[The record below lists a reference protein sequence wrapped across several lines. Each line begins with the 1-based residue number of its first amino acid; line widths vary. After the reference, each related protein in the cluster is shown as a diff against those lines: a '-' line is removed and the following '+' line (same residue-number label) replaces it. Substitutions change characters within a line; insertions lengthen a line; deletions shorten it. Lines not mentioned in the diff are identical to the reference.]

1 MRAAVMTGT
10 GAPRCA
16 EVPEPTPGRPG
27 EELVEVLAV
36 GIHHVTR
43 GHATGLHYSTE
54 GPPPV
59 AGVDGVGRTADG
71 TLKYFVQGPGM
82 PGTLAART
90 VVDTRR
96 SVTLAADADPVAVAG
111 TMNPAMASWLALRCR
126 VPFTAGQDVLVLGA
140 TGASGTAAVQVARH
154 LGARTVVAVGRD
166 RERLAALPA
175 LGATRTVP
183 LEEATRPGQV
193 PEVDVVLDLLWGT
206 PATDVLAALLRSAA
220 QRERGLRWVH
230 LGSMAGETAPVPG
243 ALLRAARVELVGS
256 GFGSVSAA
264 DIVRE
269 LPGLADHVTRGTI
282 RLETETVPLEDV
294 AEAWSRAA
302 RSRTRVVVTP

>member
-1 MRAAVMTGT
+1 M
-10 GAPRCA
+10 
-16 EVPEPTPGRPG
+16 
-27 EELVEVLAV
+27 
-36 GIHHVTR
+36 
-43 GHATGLHYSTE
+43 
-54 GPPPV
+54 
-59 AGVDGVGRTADG
+59 
-71 TLKYFVQGPGM
+71 
-82 PGTLAART
+82 
-90 VVDTRR
+90 
-96 SVTLAADADPVAVAG
+96 
-111 TMNPAMASWLALRCR
+111 
-126 VPFTAGQDVLVLGA
+126 
-140 TGASGTAAVQVARH
+140 
-154 LGARTVVAVGRD
+154 
-166 RERLAALPA
+166 
-175 LGATRTVP
+175 
-183 LEEATRPGQV
+183 
-193 PEVDVVLDLLWGT
+193 PEVDVVLDLLWGA

>member
-1 MRAAVMTGT
+1 
-10 GAPRCA
+10 
-16 EVPEPTPGRPG
+16 
-27 EELVEVLAV
+27 
-36 GIHHVTR
+36 
-43 GHATGLHYSTE
+43 
-54 GPPPV
+54 
-59 AGVDGVGRTADG
+59 
-71 TLKYFVQGPGM
+71 QGPGM

-193 PEVDVVLDLLWGT
+193 PEVDVVLDLLWGA

-230 LGSMAGETAPVPG
+230 L
-243 ALLRAARVELVGS
+243 
-256 GFGSVSAA
+256 
-264 DIVRE
+264 
-269 LPGLADHVTRGTI
+269 
-282 RLETETVPLEDV
+282 
-294 AEAWSRAA
+294 
-302 RSRTRVVVTP
+302 